1 VIAGWASA
9 AIESEEIA
17 MALNSLPS
25 HYAAGPKQRQQH
37 RSHDENVDEP
47 PQLVEREATEIQH
60 EVPADD
66 NESVEDRQ
74 DEKHEPPA
82 FEE

>member
-1 VIAGWASA
+1 MVPNCPPG
-9 AIESEEIA
+9 
-17 MALNSLPS
+17 PCT
-25 HYAAGPKQRQQH
+25 AGPRQQRH
-37 RSHDENVDEP
+37 RRSYDENVDEP

-74 DEKHEPPA
+74 HEKHEPPA